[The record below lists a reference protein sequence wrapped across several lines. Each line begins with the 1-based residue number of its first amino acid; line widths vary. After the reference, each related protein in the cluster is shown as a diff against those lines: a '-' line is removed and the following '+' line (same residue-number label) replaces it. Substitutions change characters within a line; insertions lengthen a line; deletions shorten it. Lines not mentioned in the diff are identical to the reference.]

1 MCSSDLAIEDA
12 VSIGLGAGDNR
23 QAAVVAEIVKSYP
36 GTHINQVFPAV
47 GATRANLGGEESWIN
62 SLVSPSGQVG
72 YVNISTGPVSAAGSD
87 KAIVPVKSAIALVRD
102 MGGNALKY
110 FPMQGLKGMGQMLT
124 LLAIV
129 VTAGTVAKEHS
140 MGTIKLLLIR
150 AQSRSTILASKY
162 VAVLL
167 YLITLVAFMCAVA
180 VLTGQITFGMDG
192 GTVTLGD
199 VLSAAVNNLV
209 YTIVYVTLTFMVG
222 ILTRSTGPAIGIGMF
237 IVIMESMVVQ
247 LLARYSWSKCPL

>member
-1 MCSSDLAIEDA
+1 MRSFGNLVWNEWLKMFKKRSFFLPYALLAGMVIFTAFMLYKFAGGGNTGYEFAHMA
-12 VSIGLGAGDNR
+12 VS
-23 QAAVVAEIVKSYP
+23 
-36 GTHINQVFPAV
+36 T
-47 GATRANLGGEESWIN
+47 
-62 SLVSPSGQVG
+62 
-72 YVNISTGPVSAAGSD
+72 
-87 KAIVPVKSAIALVRD
+87 
-102 MGGNALKY
+102 
-110 FPMQGLKGMGQMLT
+110 KGMGQMLT

-167 YLITLVAFMCAVA
+167 YLITLVAFMFAVA

-247 LLARYSWSKCPL
+247 LLARYSWSKYLLFLNVDLSIYSGGSSSPVPGMSLTFSMIVLAVYLLLFLLTGFVTFKKRDVA